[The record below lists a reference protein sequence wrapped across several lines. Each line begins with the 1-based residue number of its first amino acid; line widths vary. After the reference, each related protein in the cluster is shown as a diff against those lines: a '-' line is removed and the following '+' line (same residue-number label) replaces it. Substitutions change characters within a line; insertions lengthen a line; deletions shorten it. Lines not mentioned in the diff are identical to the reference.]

1 MPIVLYVHHYANNV
15 RNFAKHS
22 DRVIEICRG
31 RLVSTIKVI
40 LLILHSKSASRILY
54 KIYTTH
60 W

>member
-1 MPIVLYVHHYANNV
+1 MVHHYANNV

-54 KIYTTH
+54 KIYTIH